1 MGSAEGG
8 DMEDHAGGIEQ
19 GQTGH
24 QPQDHVPVKTIS
36 GLPPARLGRQWGGRS
51 RDPAG
56 IKVAFVNQPWEDPVP
71 PSGAIPIWSYEVG
84 RRFVQRGHTVVI
96 YALGDAPSRAALADD
111 SGIEFRFVPGGRG
124 RRLNRWLQ
132 RLPHRR
138 RRPLFAWAAW
148 HLQYFL
154 GVARDLQRLGADV
167 VHIQQFSQL
176 VPLAKRRNPRANVV
190 LHMHCDW
197 LVDLDRALVRRRLR
211 HADLVLGCSEAVT
224 LETAGA
230 FPELAARCA
239 TVANGVDLRCF
250 RPADGTRRS
259 GAKRVL
265 FVGRVSPEKGVHV
278 LFEAFGRVLRE
289 VPDVELELVG
299 AEQHADMIV
308 EVTRDAVVAALR
320 PLYHVDYLNDLRAK
334 YPAVAKSMWHGGYVN
349 HAEMPE
355 KYRQAD
361 LVVVPSLSESFGM
374 ASVEAMACALPVV
387 AARVGGL
394 AENVVD
400 GSTGLLV
407 PRGDAAMLAGAIVDL
422 LRDDV
427 RRQAMGEAARRRA
440 VALYSWDRIV
450 DRTLELYRTEMRR

>member
-1 MGSAEGG
+1 
-8 DMEDHAGGIEQ
+8 
-19 GQTGH
+19 
-24 QPQDHVPVKTIS
+24 
-36 GLPPARLGRQWGGRS
+36 
-51 RDPAG
+51 
-56 IKVAFVNQPWEDPVP
+56 
-71 PSGAIPIWSYEVG
+71 
-84 RRFVQRGHTVVI
+84 
-96 YALGDAPSRAALADD
+96 
-111 SGIEFRFVPGGRG
+111 
-124 RRLNRWLQ
+124 
-132 RLPHRR
+132 
-138 RRPLFAWAAW
+138 
-148 HLQYFL
+148 
-154 GVARDLQRLGADV
+154 
-167 VHIQQFSQL
+167 
-176 VPLAKRRNPRANVV
+176 
-190 LHMHCDW
+190 
-197 LVDLDRALVRRRLR
+197 
-211 HADLVLGCSEAVT
+211 
-224 LETAGA
+224 
-230 FPELAARCA
+230 
-239 TVANGVDLRCF
+239 
-250 RPADGTRRS
+250 
-259 GAKRVL
+259 VL

-422 LRDDV
+422 LRDDA